1 MKSWYMLGAALFL
14 TACGGGGSSSSN
26 SGGGGSP
33 PEPLYGVGG
42 TVTGAV
48 NPGLTLENNGGDSL
62 PVAGT
67 SFEFATE
74 LADGASYAVT
84 VAAHPD
90 EQLCSLANASGSVA
104 GADVDNVE
112 VLCRYWRTAALIES
126 GNNGDAFQPKIAFDG
141 AGNAIAVWRQQ
152 DGTYLNIYAN
162 RYTASTGSWG
172 TEELIESGAN
182 GHAVAPQIA
191 VDGAGNAI
199 AVWSQDDGANY
210 NIYANRYTASTGTWG
225 TEELIESS
233 SVANALSPQIAVDG
247 NGNAIAV
254 WQQSDGNNESIYA
267 NRYTAST
274 DSWGT
279 AELIESDHNGQA
291 VQSQIAFDSAGNAI
305 AVWSQSVGAY
315 NNIYSNRYTLA
326 TGWGGAELVATGN
339 AGNATHPQ
347 IASDSNGNAIAV
359 WLELSALGA
368 KVSVYAN
375 RYTASAASW
384 GAVELLE
391 SSDDGHAYDP
401 RIAMDDDGNGVAVWW
416 QPDSAN
422 LRHIYSNRYTP
433 GAGWG
438 TEERI
443 ENSDD
448 GHSNYPQIAIDGEGN
463 VIAVWRQDDN
473 INDGLLYANRY
484 TANTG
489 SWGTE
494 ALIGNGNGSVFQ
506 PQIAIDGEG
515 NAIAVW
521 HQFDGTHGN
530 IHANRFE

>member
-62 PVAGT
+62 QVAGT
-67 SFEFATE
+67 SFEFGTQ
-74 LADGASYAVT
+74 LADGEAYAVSF
-84 VAAHPD
+84 AAHPNQ
-90 EQLCSLANASGSVA
+90 QLCSLANASGSVA
-104 GADVDNVE
+104 GADVDNIE

-126 GNNGDAFQPKIAFDG
+126 GNNGDAFHPKIAFDG

-199 AVWSQDDGANY
+199 AVWSQDDGSNY

-233 SVANALSPQIAVDG
+233 SVANTVSPQIAVDG
-247 NGNAIAV
+247 NGNAIVV
-254 WQQSDGNNESIYA
+254 WQQSDGIDESIYA

-279 AELIESDHNGQA
+279 E
-291 VQSQIAFDSAGNAI
+291 
-305 AVWSQSVGAY
+305 
-315 NNIYSNRYTLA
+315 
-326 TGWGGAELVATGN
+326 
-339 AGNATHPQ
+339 
-347 IASDSNGNAIAV
+347 
-359 WLELSALGA
+359 
-368 KVSVYAN
+368 
-375 RYTASAASW
+375 
-384 GAVELLE
+384 ELLE
-391 SSDDGHAYDP
+391 NSDDGHASDP
-401 RIAMDDDGNGVAVWW
+401 QIAIDDDGNGVAVWW

-443 ENSDD
+443 ESSDD

>member
-1 MKSWYMLGAALFL
+1 MRAWYLLGAALFL
-14 TACGGGGSSSSN
+14 TACGGSSSS
-26 SGGGGSP
+26 SGGGGGGGSTP
-33 PEPLYGVGG
+33 ASLYGVGG
-42 TVTGAV
+42 TVTGAL

-67 SFEFATE
+67 SFEFGTE

-84 VAAHPD
+84 VAEHPN
-90 EQLCSLANASGSVA
+90 EQLCSLTNASGVVA
-104 GADVDNVE
+104 GADVDNIE
-112 VLCRYWRTAALIES
+112 VLCRYWRTAALIEPNS
-126 GNNGDAFQPKIAFDG
+126 GDAFQPKIAFDG

-152 DGTYLNIYAN
+152 TNSDLNIYAN
-162 RYTASTGSWG
+162 RYSASTGSWG
-172 TEELIESGAN
+172 TEELIESNAGA
-182 GHAVAPQIA
+182 AVAPQIA
-191 VDGAGNAI
+191 VDSAGNAI
-199 AVWSQDDGANY
+199 AVWSQYDGANY
-210 NIYANRYTASTGTWG
+210 NIYANLYVASTGSWDTPQ
-225 TEELIESS
+225 LIESS
-233 SVANALSPQIAVDG
+233 SVANTVSPQIAVDS

-274 DSWGT
+274 ASWGT

-291 VQSQIAFDSAGNAI
+291 VEAQIAFDSAGNAI
-305 AVWSQSVGAY
+305 AVWSQSVGAN

-339 AGNATHPQ
+339 VDNATRPQ
-347 IASDSNGNAIAV
+347 IAIDSNGDAIAV
-359 WLELSALGA
+359 WSELSALGA
-368 KVSVYAN
+368 KVSIYAS
-375 RYTASAASW
+375 RYTASTDSW
-384 GAVELLE
+384 GTEELLE
-391 SSDDGHAYDP
+391 NSDDGHASDP
-401 RIAMDDDGNGVAVWW
+401 QIAIDDDGNGVAVWW

-443 ENSDD
+443 ESSDD
-448 GHSNYPQIAIDGEGN
+448 GHANYPQIAIDGEGN

-521 HQFDGTHGN
+521 HQFDGANGN